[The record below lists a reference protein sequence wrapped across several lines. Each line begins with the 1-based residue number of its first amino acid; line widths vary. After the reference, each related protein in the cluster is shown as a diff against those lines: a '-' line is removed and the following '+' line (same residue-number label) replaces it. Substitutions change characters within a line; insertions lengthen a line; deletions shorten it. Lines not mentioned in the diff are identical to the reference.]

1 MREEQGTKNHMQWKG
16 TEWIGTENKETG
28 AKKKQGL
35 GTKRKQR

>member
-1 MREEQGTKNHMQWKG
+1 MQWKG
-16 TEWIGTENKETG
+16 IEQIGTKNKETG